1 MLSKT
6 YSLLIITAF
15 VYSAINGNLQLM
27 GESCIKGVLSAV
39 DFMIELGSLMAFW
52 SAVMAVFEKCG
63 FLRIF
68 ARIIQPITRLVFPD
82 AYKNKVAL
90 QEISMNIGANFLG
103 LGNAATPMGLKAME
117 KMNDGLK
124 NSFDMV
130 MLTVLNTASVQL
142 IPTTLISL
150 RIISGSANPYE
161 IVLPIWI
168 CSVITVTFAVII
180 TKALGY
186 LYTRTTLWKK

>member
-15 VYSAINGNLQLM
+15 VYSAVNGNLQLM

-180 TKALGY
+180 TKTLGY
-186 LYTRTTLWKK
+186 LYTRTTLWKR